1 MSNLVASSKIN
12 HFIYAKAKTVLDT
25 MQNVAS
31 FLSVLETEVSDR
43 LVPTNPLASLRSDS
57 LPAPVFSSGAPRVLC
72 QSLLLQ
78 VNSIQDAGLCH

>member
-31 FLSVLETEVSDR
+31 FLSGPETEVSDR
-43 LVPTNPLASLRSDS
+43 RPN
-57 LPAPVFSSGAPRVLC
+57 
-72 QSLLLQ
+72 
-78 VNSIQDAGLCH
+78 